1 MDAET
6 ARALVHT
13 PWTLERLG
21 GSPGALRRAVAN
33 GELRRIHRG
42 RYVREDDWS
51 RLRSEDQHLLLV
63 LAVAPAR
70 RGGDVVA
77 SHDSAAVLHRLPL
90 YRRRPAGVHISG
102 PRTRGVVSQPS
113 PVLRHEVAVKPGD
126 RTEIDGI
133 PCTTL
138 ERTVYDVIRTTPRET
153 AVAAADAAL
162 RLVAWDDRTRTY
174 SVAAAEEWR
183 RGLVERIARS
193 RGSRGIRQARWVAAF
208 ADGRAQLPGESVSRL
223 YLDDLGFAPPRLQVP
238 FPGPRGTT
246 YAVDF
251 GLDDAGAWGEFD
263 GTGKYFDPA
272 MLRARTTREAFLREK
287 EREDWIRGRSG
298 RPLVRW
304 GTPHIHS
311 AVALRRRLAAFH
323 VFAPR

>member
-6 ARALVHT
+6 ARHLIHT
-13 PWTLERLG
+13 PSSLERLG
-21 GSPGALRRAVAN
+21 RSPGALRRAVAN

-42 RYVREDDWS
+42 RYVRADEWS
-51 RLRSEDQHLLLV
+51 SLHPEDQHLLLV

-70 RGGDVVA
+70 LGGDVVA

-90 YRRRPAGVHISG
+90 YRRRPGGVHISG
-102 PRTRGVVSQPS
+102 PRTRGVVSGPS
-113 PVLRHEVAVKPGD
+113 PVLRHEVAIEPRD
-126 RTEIDGI
+126 RTEVDGI

-138 ERTVYDVIRTTPRET
+138 ERTVYDMIRTTSRET

-162 RLVAWDDRTRTY
+162 RLVAWDDRARSY
-174 SVAAAEEWR
+174 SVATGEAWR
-183 RGLVERIARS
+183 RGLVERIRRS
-193 RGSRGIRQARWVAAF
+193 SGRRGIRQARWVAAF

-238 FPGPRGTT
+238 IPGPRGTT
-246 YAVDF
+246 FEVDF
-251 GLDDAGAWGEFD
+251 GLDDVGVWGEFD

-272 MLRARTTREAFLREK
+272 MLGGQTTREAFLREK

-298 RPLVRW
+298 RLLVRW
-304 GTPHIHS
+304 GSAHIQS
-311 AVALRRRLAAFH
+311 AAALRRRLAAFH